1 MYHRA
6 AAAASATAINN
17 YSDGFSASPSY
28 HTSSYPARSA
38 AAASYASAA
47 AASSVASFPRARSSS
62 PVNQSPSAH
71 AVAAASINASSDEYP
86 ASVQE
91 LVMNGFQLSKVLH
104 AYDLI
109 GDNFDDL
116 LSFLLSSTT

>member
-1 MYHRA
+1 VYHRS
-6 AAAASATAINN
+6 AAAASATAIN

-47 AASSVASFPRARSSS
+47 ASSVASFPRARSSS
-62 PVNQSPSAH
+62 PANQSESGH
-71 AVAAASINASSDEYP
+71 VAAASTNASSDEYP

-116 LSFLLSSTT
+116 LSFLLSSTS